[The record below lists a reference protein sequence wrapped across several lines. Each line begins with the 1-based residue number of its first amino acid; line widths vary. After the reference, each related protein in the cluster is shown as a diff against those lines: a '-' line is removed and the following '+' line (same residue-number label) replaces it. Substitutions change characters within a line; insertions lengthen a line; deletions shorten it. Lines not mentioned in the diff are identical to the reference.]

1 MAREIIA
8 ILRGVETH
16 EVISIGEVLIE
27 AGITKIEVPMNSPT
41 PLKSIEVLA
50 KALGNVAEI
59 GAGTVLSVEQV
70 DRVAD
75 AGGVL
80 VVSPNMVR
88 EVINA
93 TKTRGLA
100 SYPGV
105 LTATECFDALD
116 HGADGLKFFPSML
129 IGPTGLAA
137 ISAVLPKGTRT
148 FAVGGVGPANF
159 SDWIAAGVTGFGI
172 GTSLYKLGNTAADV
186 RENAL
191 TCVRAYDE
199 AVAMYA

>member
-8 ILRGVETH
+8 ILRGVQAH
-16 EVISIGEVLIE
+16 EAVGIGEVLM
-27 AGITKIEVPMNSPT
+27 EVPLNSPL
-41 PLKSIEVLA
+41 PLKSIESLA
-50 KALGNVAEI
+50 KALGKDAEI
-59 GAGTVLSVEQV
+59 GAGTVLSVTQV
-70 DRVAD
+70 DQVAD

-88 EVINA
+88 DVIKA
-93 TKTRGLA
+93 TKNCGLA

-105 LTATECFDALD
+105 LTVTECFNALE

-137 ISAVLPKGTRT
+137 ISAVLPVGTRT
-148 FAVGGVGPANF
+148 FAVGGVGPVNF

-172 GTSLYKLGNTAADV
+172 GTNLYKPGNSAAEV

-191 TCVRAYDE
+191 ACVRAYDD
-199 AVAMYA
+199 AVATRG